1 MFLLHIF
8 FLLKGEDKY
17 KRNHRTTASE
27 YFFHPA
33 TLNETQTAAGV
44 VFADTVFGYLV
55 AQTVQVKH
63 SHGITFVPS
72 HVASLHLV

>member
-8 FLLKGEDKY
+8 FSLKEKIST
-17 KRNHRTTASE
+17 KETIEQQLQSI
-27 YFFHPA
+27 FFHPA

-55 AQTVQVKH
+55 VQTVQVKH